1 MCLHLINVCIKQQI
15 MEHLSKNTPNWY
27 ITFWAE
33 YLNQKTMAKQ
43 KVNTETGE
51 VIAQPVDVMNLPQY
65 PWNTQFNFKPEP
77 KKTEFGK
84 GQTIPGQSLPLSEI
98 INRYQQ
104 GRSLVVHQ
112 KEYGGY
118 DLEQELPDLRKM
130 DLVEIHQLKEE
141 NDQKLKQIRD
151 KQQAEE
157 KRLKQLAEAQAREK
171 WFQEEL
177 KRREAANPPRADK

>member
-1 MCLHLINVCIKQQI
+1 MSLHLINECIKQLK
-15 MEHLSKNTPNWY
+15 MEHQFKKPDFFKV
-27 ITFWAE
+27 FWEE
-33 YLNQKTMAKQ
+33 YLKQETMEKENL
-43 KVNTETGE
+43 NTETGE
-51 VIAQPVDVMNLPQY
+51 IIAQPVDVMNLPQY

-77 KKTEFGK
+77 KKKPVGVSM
-84 GQTIPGQSLPLSEI
+84 TIPGQSLPLSEV

-104 GRSLVVHQ
+104 GRALVVHQ

-141 NDQKLKQIRD
+141 NDKKLKEIRD
-151 KQQAEE
+151 TKEAEE
-157 KRLKQLAEAQAREK
+157 KRLRQLAEAQAREK